1 MPMRRLDSVE
11 RRVGPE
17 FGARPLVSFYRLIPQ
32 ARLPQRADR
41 SAGGTLPTRAYRYC
55 EPSASASAYGWYI
68 FPPIDFS
75 LIWNGT
81 DVLWSY
87 KGSKSWYPLGAAQ
100 FPGFSRY
107 FDSHAPDDVKSFAPP
122 FLGAATNPGIIQL
135 WTGVFARTA
144 PGWSLLVRPPANLA
158 RSKGFELYEG
168 LIETDRWFGPLI
180 TNLRLTKTDMPI
192 EIRKDY
198 PLVQVQ
204 PVPRIAYANETLASF
219 EIIEDLAGFGAA
231 EWQRYRETVV
241 APNIAPVRQRG
252 AYAAASRRQQKKGCP
267 VHGSAIAD
275 SDKRSPR

>member
-1 MPMRRLDSVE
+1 
-11 RRVGPE
+11 
-17 FGARPLVSFYRLIPQ
+17 
-32 ARLPQRADR
+32 
-41 SAGGTLPTRAYRYC
+41 
-55 EPSASASAYGWYI
+55 
-68 FPPIDFS
+68 
-75 LIWNGT
+75 
-81 DVLWSY
+81 VLWSY

-241 APNIAPVRQRG
+241 APNIAPIRQRG

-275 SDKRSPR
+275 SDGRSPR